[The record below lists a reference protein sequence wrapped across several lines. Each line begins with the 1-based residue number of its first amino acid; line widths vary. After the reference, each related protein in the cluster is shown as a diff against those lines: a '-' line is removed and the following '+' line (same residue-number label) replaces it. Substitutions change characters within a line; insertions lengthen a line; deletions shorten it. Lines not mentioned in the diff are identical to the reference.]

1 MFSPLPP
8 PPISSFCSYRLF
20 QVLCSSVVFFMP
32 YSTYDALGYRMET
45 SVSLILAS
53 VSTKYIISSELPK
66 VNYNTLCDK

>member
-1 MFSPLPP
+1 
-8 PPISSFCSYRLF
+8 
-20 QVLCSSVVFFMP
+20 MP